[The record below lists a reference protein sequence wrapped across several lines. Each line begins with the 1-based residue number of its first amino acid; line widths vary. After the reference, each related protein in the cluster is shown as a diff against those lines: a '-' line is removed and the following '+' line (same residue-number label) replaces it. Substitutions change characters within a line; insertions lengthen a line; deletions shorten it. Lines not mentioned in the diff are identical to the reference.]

1 MTEPRRRRNTGWTEP
16 DTPDPDDTAD
26 DAQAPDPGL
35 DMVTFATVFNDRLII
50 PVTGQD
56 EPLTITTAGTRV
68 PAELADLVRT
78 AAADSR
84 VPIRETR

>member
-16 DTPDPDDTAD
+16 DTPDPDDT
-26 DAQAPDPGL
+26 AQAPDPGL

>member
-16 DTPDPDDTAD
+16 DTPDDDTD
-26 DAQAPDPGL
+26 GPVTRPEPGL
-35 DMVTFATVFNDRLII
+35 DMVTFATLFNDRLII

-56 EPLTITTAGTRV
+56 QPLTITPAGTPV

-84 VPIRETR
+84 VPLRETR